1 LRKNIW
7 PLLCIW
13 DRLRVQCA
21 APAVSSEIDTWNGGC
36 IESGA
41 HYNDWAAT
49 LVRELP
55 SILWK

>member
-1 LRKNIW
+1 MRS
-7 PLLCIW
+7 
-13 DRLRVQCA
+13 
-21 APAVSSEIDTWNGGC
+21 PAVSSEIDTWNGGC